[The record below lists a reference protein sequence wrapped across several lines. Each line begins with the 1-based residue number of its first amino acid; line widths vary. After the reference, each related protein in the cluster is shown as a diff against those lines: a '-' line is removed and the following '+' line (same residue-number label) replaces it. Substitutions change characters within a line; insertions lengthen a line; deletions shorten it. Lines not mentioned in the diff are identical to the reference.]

1 MDKKIEKF
9 FSSIPKFGKSSFC
22 SIFGNS
28 SSGKS
33 TYIKNLLIES
43 KYHFKNTI
51 DRLIFIY
58 SVEDD
63 CVKELQNYFPE
74 KKGEKP
80 DGKYFKSFPMDLTE
94 HIVPCH
100 TVIVVDDKEDEM
112 TNNKEI
118 SKEISYL
125 ATILC
130 HHESL
135 NVFVNFQTFM
145 PLYKRHTLHPAIS
158 QSTNLVFFRNANN
171 HLCLKRF
178 MLNYNVKLKKGQTLY
193 DVYKRFIQKERF
205 NYLMID
211 ISPTAK
217 CSKAY
222 SHMLLCDTKPML
234 SFHDSDLSDSED
246 DDA

>member
-1 MDKKIEKF
+1 MDKKNKKL
-9 FSSIPKFGKSSFC
+9 FSPMPKFGKSSFC
-22 SIFGNS
+22 SIFGTS

-33 TYIKNLLIES
+33 TYIKHLLIES
-43 KYHFKNTI
+43 EYHFKNDI

-74 KKGEKP
+74 KRGEKP
-80 DGKYFKSFPMDLTE
+80 DGKYFKNFPMDLME
-94 HIVPCH
+94 HVVPCH
-100 TVIVVDDKEDEM
+100 TVIVIDDKEDEM
-112 TNNKEI
+112 TKNKEI

-130 HHESL
+130 HHEFL
-135 NVFVNFQTFM
+135 NVFVNFQTFS
-145 PLYKRHTLHPAIS
+145 PLRMRHALQPAIS
-158 QSTNLVFFRNANN
+158 QSTNLVFFRNPNN

-178 MLNYNVKLKKGQTLY
+178 LSNYNIKLKKGQTLY
-193 DVYKRFIQKERF
+193 EVYKRFIQKERF

-217 CSKAY
+217 FSKAY